1 MANHFRIIKDQRED
15 LYDIYFD
22 FLDRDN
28 AFAELLDVRI
38 NKKGKLEKRSILVA
52 DYPRDNFFLRMLSYD
67 YDTNVTKT
75 LSFFPCSDKG
85 IKREVKIKEINEKE
99 CGAEASIVAELNNGE
114 SFEFFDSKYFMY
126 KHSYCIDES
135 YDFKFYGISTYVT
148 KDDENDVEELNDTT
162 ANKERSQYKDCKR
175 VYFSTDGKKLAVE
188 NTAGIPDEYVFRT
201 QIEKV
206 ETLNYA
212 GKCIYRI
219 ECGILNSDTSS
230 NFLRINLYASDKTI
244 RKGYIPKP
252 GDSIKGHLWLCGLRD
267 EDLPFK
273 KP

>member
-28 AFAELLDVRI
+28 AYAEEIDVRI
-38 NKKGKLEKRSILVA
+38 NTKGKLEKRSVLIA

-75 LSFFPCSDKG
+75 LSFFPCSDNG
-85 IKREVKIKEINEKE
+85 IKAEIKIKEINEKE
-99 CGAEASIVAELNNGE
+99 CGAEARITAELNIGKR
-114 SFEFFDSKYFMY
+114 FEFFDSNYFRY

-148 KDDENDVEELNDTT
+148 KNEENDVEELFET
-162 ANKERSQYKDCKR
+162 ASNKERSQYKDCKR

-188 NTAGIPDEYVFRT
+188 NSAGIPDEYVFNT
-201 QIEKV
+201 TIEKA
-206 ETLNYA
+206 ETLNYQ
-212 GKCIYRI
+212 GKVIYRI
-219 ECGILNSDTSS
+219 KCGILNTETET
-230 NFLRINLYASDKTI
+230 NFLKINLYASDKTI

-252 GDSIKGHLWLCGLRD
+252 GDCIKGHLWLCGFRD
-267 EDLPFK
+267 EDLPF
-273 KP
+273 